1 MSEQES
7 NMAARPSGKSKRQP
21 KQKKLERSLMER
33 AMLNFAACGRCSY
46 FWAGSQVLV
55 GVERAATA
63 VEERQNGWITLPWS
77 QAMSNLIHKSY
88 GVLMDSD
95 FFHYE
100 GCCQEC
106 RRPFTVQLRQ
116 TQVVTVGDGE
126 EGTAV
131 TELMLPVPI
140 NPSSLVF
147 DLEKYDTL
155 DDPDFKLPPTELP
168 DSPFVLRVELVI
180 E

>member
-1 MSEQES
+1 
-7 NMAARPSGKSKRQP
+7 
-21 KQKKLERSLMER
+21 MER
-33 AMLNFAACGRCSY
+33 ATQNFAACGRCSY

-55 GVERAATA
+55 GMDGVTTA
-63 VEERQNGWITLPWS
+63 VEQRQDGWITLPWS

-88 GVLMDSD
+88 GVLVDSD

-106 RRPFTVQLRQ
+106 RRPYAVQLRDR
-116 TQVVTVGDGE
+116 VTMIDE

-131 TELMLPVPI
+131 MD
-140 NPSSLVF
+140 SSLPELPSPPPFVI

-155 DDPDFKLPPTELP
+155 DHPAVTLSPPRP
-168 DSPFVLRVELVI
+168 MDSPFELRVQLVI

>member
-1 MSEQES
+1 MEQ
-7 NMAARPSGKSKRQP
+7 
-21 KQKKLERSLMER
+21 

-63 VEERQNGWITLPWS
+63 VEQRHDGWITLPWN

-88 GVLMDSD
+88 GVLVDSD

-100 GCCQEC
+100 GCCPEC
-106 RRPFTVQLRQ
+106 RRPFAVQLRQ
-116 TQVVTVGDGE
+116 TQVVTAEEGE
-126 EGTAV
+126 EDTAV
-131 TELMLPVPI
+131 TELMLPEPTD
-140 NPSSLVF
+140 PSSFVF
-147 DLEKYDTL
+147 DLEKYDSL
-155 DDPDFKLPPTELP
+155 DDPGFKSLSAELP
-168 DSPFVLRVELVI
+168 GSPFVLRVELII